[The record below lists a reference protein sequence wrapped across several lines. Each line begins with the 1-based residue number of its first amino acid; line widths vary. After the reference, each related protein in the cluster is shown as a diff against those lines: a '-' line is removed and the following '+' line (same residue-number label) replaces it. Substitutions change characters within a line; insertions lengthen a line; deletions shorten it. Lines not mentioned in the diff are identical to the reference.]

1 MSMMTYAES
10 LLGQGL
16 LVSTTTVAHLVAA
29 IPDPD
34 AAISISMVGQAE
46 PIHIA
51 TTVGLLLA
59 ASLFAGLA
67 SEMLRLPKV
76 TAYLIAGL
84 LLGPS
89 VFDIIPHD
97 HHQFLEPLTKLAMA
111 LVLFYLGTL
120 FPFDQMRRIRKRA
133 IPLSIGEMLFTAILV
148 TSGIYLLGGTP
159 AQSVLLG
166 TLALATAPATT
177 MFVLRETNAEGPV
190 TSLTGTLVTLNN
202 LVAVIVFELVWLGI
216 ELATT
221 GGQSL
226 SIAATLGQL
235 VQSLGGAFVLGLV
248 GGLVM
253 SYACEIMHTRRW
265 LVLLVAMAS
274 LLLGLSET
282 WNLPYMLVFLVVGVV
297 VVNSSSGTQKI
308 TAQLDSIGGLLT
320 VVFFSVHGS
329 ELDLSLLASVGIVG
343 AGYVILRSVGKVL
356 GVWVVASRMK
366 TSPEVRKWLG
376 PALLAQAGVAI
387 SLSATA
393 KSRNPEIGGDVQT
406 IILGTVV
413 VFEILG
419 PLLTRMAVLKSGE
432 MPIANSIHHTF
443 GTPLSALQNIFT
455 RLAGSA
461 GLLNKKTALSER
473 MRVEQVMRR
482 SVEGIAENADFN
494 EVVHFVEHSHDNTF
508 PVVDDDRCVVGLI
521 RFDLLNQAFFDP
533 HSDQLVRAGDLAT
546 PPDLLLYPSQPVRD
560 AVDLFRQT
568 SDDCVAVVTEELP
581 HRLIATVR
589 RSDLTSLLIRDRKAG
604 LGNGS
609 QDK

>member
-1 MSMMTYAES
+1 MTCMGSFLIGDAGVVE
-10 LLGQGL
+10 
-16 LVSTTTVAHLVAA
+16 VAA
-29 IPDPD
+29 D
-34 AAISISMVGQAE
+34 AAAMLSHGESSVATSLGQAE

-59 ASLFAGLA
+59 SSLLAGLA

-89 VFDIIPHD
+89 VFDVIPHE

-120 FPFDQMRRIRKRA
+120 FPFDQMRRIRKKA
-133 IPLSIGEMLFTAILV
+133 IPLSVGEMFFTALFV
-148 TSGIYLLGGTP
+148 TAGIYLLGMSP
-159 AQSVLLG
+159 AQSALLG
-166 TLALATAPATT
+166 TLAIATAPATT

-202 LVAVIVFELVWLGI
+202 LVAVVAFELVWLGI
-216 ELATT
+216 ELATASDV
-221 GGQSL
+221 QSL
-226 SIAATLGQL
+226 SVGATLMRL
-235 VQSLGGAFVLGLV
+235 VRSLGGAFSLGLI

-265 LVLLVAMAS
+265 LVLLVGMAS

-282 WNLPYMLVFLVVGVV
+282 WSLPYMLVFLVVGVV

-329 ELDLSLLASVGIVG
+329 ELDLSLLADVGVIG
-343 AGYVILRSVGKVL
+343 AGYVVLRSVGKVF
-356 GVWVVASRMK
+356 GIWVVASR
-366 TSPEVRKWLG
+366 TGASPEIRTWLG

-393 KSRNPEIGGDVQT
+393 TSRNPDIAGHVQT
-406 IILGTVV
+406 IVLGTVV
-413 VFEILG
+413 VFEIFG
-419 PLLTRMAVLKSGE
+419 PLLTRAAVLRSGE

-443 GTPLSALQNIFT
+443 GTPLSALRNVFT

-533 HSDQLVRAGDLAT
+533 TSDHLVRAGDLAT
-546 PPDLLLYPSQPVRD
+546 PPDLLLYPSQPVRA

-568 SDDCVAVVTEELP
+568 SDDCVAVVTDEAP

-604 LGNGS
+604 LGGS
-609 QDK
+609 ESSE

>member
-1 MSMMTYAES
+1 MMTTT
-10 LLGQGL
+10 GL
-16 LVSTTTVAHLVAA
+16 MMGLASVATSDTTVNVSPMDLV
-29 IPDPD
+29 
-34 AAISISMVGQAE
+34 VTE

-51 TTVGLLLA
+51 TTIGMLLT

-67 SEMLRLPKV
+67 SELLRLPKV
-76 TAYLIAGL
+76 TAYLVAGL
-84 LLGPS
+84 LLGTS
-89 VFDIIPHD
+89 VFDVIPHQ
-97 HHQFLEPLTKLAMA
+97 HYQFLEPLTKLAMA

-120 FPFDQMRRIRKRA
+120 FPFDQIRRISRRA
-133 IPLSIGEMLFTAILV
+133 IPLSIGEMVCTGVFV
-148 TSGIYLLGGTP
+148 TIGVYLLGMTP

-166 TLALATAPATT
+166 TLALATSPATT

-190 TSLTGTLVTLNN
+190 TSLISTLVTLNN
-202 LVAVIVFELVWLGI
+202 LAAVIVFELVWLGI
-216 ELATT
+216 ELAMP
-221 GGQSL
+221 GGQTQ
-226 SIAATLGQL
+226 SIAATLMRL

-265 LVLLVAMAS
+265 LVLLVGMAS

-282 WNLPYMLVFLVVGVV
+282 WQLPYMLVFLVVGVV

-308 TAQLDSIGGLLT
+308 TEQFDSIGGLLT

-329 ELDLSLLASVGIVG
+329 ELNLRLLWQVGLVG
-343 AGYVILRSVGKVL
+343 AGYVILRSLGKIV
-356 GVWVVASRMK
+356 GVWAVASR
-366 TSPEVRKWLG
+366 TEASPEIRTWLG

-393 KSRNPEIGGDVQT
+393 TSRNPEIAGHVQT

-413 VFEILG
+413 VFEIFG
-419 PLLTRMAVLKSGE
+419 PLLTRAAVLHSGE

-443 GTPLSALQNIFT
+443 GTPLSALRNVFT

-461 GLLNKKTALSER
+461 GLLDKKTALSER

-494 EVVHFVEHSHDNTF
+494 EVVHFVEHSHANTF

-533 HSDQLVRAGDLAT
+533 QSDLLVRAGDLAT
-546 PPDLLLYPSQPVRD
+546 PPDLLLRPSQPVKD
-560 AVDLFRQT
+560 AVNLFRKT
-568 SDDCVAVVTEELP
+568 SDDCVAVVTDDTP

-604 LGNGS
+604 FGS
-609 QDK
+609 PE

>member
-1 MSMMTYAES
+1 
-10 LLGQGL
+10 
-16 LVSTTTVAHLVAA
+16 
-29 IPDPD
+29 
-34 AAISISMVGQAE
+34 
-46 PIHIA
+46 
-51 TTVGLLLA
+51 
-59 ASLFAGLA
+59 
-67 SEMLRLPKV
+67 MLRLPNV

-84 LLGPS
+84 MLGPS
-89 VFDIIPHD
+89 VFDMIPHD
-97 HHQFLEPLTKLAMA
+97 HQRILEPLTKLAMA

-120 FPFDQMRRIRKRA
+120 FPFDQMRRIRKKA
-133 IPLSIGEMLFTAILV
+133 IPLSVGEMAFTAVFV
-148 TSGIYLLGGTP
+148 TTGVYLLGMSP

-202 LVAVIVFELVWLGI
+202 LVAVVAFELVWLGI
-216 ELATT
+216 EIFTAGDT
-221 GGQSL
+221 QSL
-226 SIAATLGQL
+226 AIGPTLVRL
-235 VQSLGGAFVLGLV
+235 VQSLGGAFALGFA

-253 SYACEIMHTRRW
+253 SYACEMMHTRRW

-274 LLLGLSET
+274 LLLGVSET

-329 ELDLSLLASVGIVG
+329 ELDLSKLAEVGLIG
-343 AGYVILRSVGKVL
+343 AGYVVLRCVGKIV
-356 GVWVVASRMK
+356 GIWTVASRTK
-366 TSPEVRKWLG
+366 ASPEIRTWLG
-376 PALLAQAGVAI
+376 PAILAQAGVAI

-393 KSRNPEIGGDVQT
+393 TARNSALAAPVQT

-419 PLLTRMAVLKSGE
+419 PLLTRAAVLRSGE
-432 MPIANSIHHTF
+432 MPIANSINHTF
-443 GTPLSALQNIFT
+443 GTPLSALRNVFT

-461 GLLNKKTALSER
+461 GLLDKKTALSER

-494 EVVHFVEHSHDNTF
+494 SVVHFVEHSHDNTF
-508 PVVDDDRCVVGLI
+508 PVVDNDRCVVGLI

-533 HSDQLVRAGDLAT
+533 HSDHLVRAGDLAT
-546 PPDLLLYPSQPVRD
+546 PPDLLLFPSQPVRD
-560 AVDLFRQT
+560 AVDLFRKT
-568 SDDCVAVVTEELP
+568 SDDCVAVVTDEAP

-604 LGNGS
+604 LS
-609 QDK
+609 SDVAKPQAHPAAAEPQT

>member
-1 MSMMTYAES
+1 MTPNAETV
-10 LLGQGL
+10 L
-16 LVSTTTVAHLVAA
+16 STT
-29 IPDPD
+29 
-34 AAISISMVGQAE
+34 SFGQAE

-51 TTVGLLLA
+51 TTVGLLLG
-59 ASLFAGLA
+59 ASLLAGLA

-89 VFDIIPHD
+89 VFDVIPHD

-133 IPLSIGEMLFTAILV
+133 IPLSLGEIVFTGLFV
-148 TSGIYLLGGTP
+148 TTGIYLLGMTP

-202 LVAVIVFELVWLGI
+202 LAAVIIFELVWLGI
-216 ELATT
+216 ELFSVGDA
-221 GGQSL
+221 QSL
-226 SIAATLGQL
+226 TVGPTLARL
-235 VQSLGGAFVLGLV
+235 VQSLGGAFVLGCV

-265 LVLLVAMAS
+265 LVLLVAVAS
-274 LLLGLSET
+274 LLLGISET
-282 WNLPYMLVFLVVGVV
+282 FNLPYMLVFLVVGVV

-329 ELDLSLLASVGIVG
+329 ELDLSKLAEVGLIG
-343 AGYVILRSVGKVL
+343 ASYVVLRSLGKVF
-356 GVWVVASRMK
+356 GIWVVATRTK
-366 TSPEVRKWLG
+366 ASPQIRTWLG
-376 PALLAQAGVAI
+376 PAMLAQAGVAI

-393 KSRNPEIGGDVQT
+393 SSRNPAIAEPVQT

-413 VFEILG
+413 VFEVLG
-419 PLLTRMAVLKSGE
+419 PLLTRAAVLRSGE

-443 GTPLSALQNIFT
+443 GTPMSALRNVFT

-461 GLLNKKTALSER
+461 GLLDKKTALSER
-473 MRVEQVMRR
+473 MKVEQVMRR
-482 SVEGIAENADFN
+482 SVEGIAEGADFN

-533 HSDQLVRAGDLAT
+533 HSDHLVRAGDLAT

-560 AVDLFRQT
+560 AVDLFRKT
-568 SDDCVAVVTEELP
+568 SDDCVAVVTDEAP

-604 LGNGS
+604 LGGGDS
-609 QDK
+609 PVKS

>member
-1 MSMMTYAES
+1 MMTFT
-10 LLGQGL
+10 GL
-16 LVSTTTVAHLVAA
+16 MIGLASVATSAA
-29 IPDPD
+29 LPTADAGAAGGPD
-34 AAISISMVGQAE
+34 S

-51 TTVGLLLA
+51 TTIGLLLT

-67 SEMLRLPKV
+67 SELLRLPKV

-84 LLGPS
+84 LLGTS
-89 VFDIIPHD
+89 VFDVIPHE
-97 HHQFLEPLTKLAMA
+97 HYQFLEPLTKLAMA

-120 FPFDQMRRIRKRA
+120 FPFDQIRRISRRA
-133 IPLSIGEMLFTAILV
+133 IPLSIGEITCTALFV
-148 TSGIYLLGGTP
+148 SVGVYLLGMTP
-159 AQSVLLG
+159 AQSILLG
-166 TLALATAPATT
+166 TLAIATSPATT
-177 MFVLRETNAEGPV
+177 MFVLRETNSEGPV
-190 TSLTGTLVTLNN
+190 TSLTSTLVTLNN
-202 LVAVIVFELVWLGI
+202 LAAVIFFELVWLGI
-216 ELATT
+216 ELASS
-221 GGQSL
+221 GGETH
-226 SIAATLGQL
+226 SISATVLRL
-235 VQSLGGAFVLGLV
+235 VQSLGGAFLLGLV

-265 LVLLVAMAS
+265 LVLLVGMAA

-282 WNLPYMLVFLVVGVV
+282 WELPYMLVFLVVGMV

-308 TAQLDSIGGLLT
+308 TSQFDSIGGLLT

-329 ELDLSLLASVGIVG
+329 ELNLRLLWQVGLVG
-343 AGYVILRSVGKVL
+343 AGYVVLRSLGKIF
-356 GVWVVASRMK
+356 GVWAVAKRTGASY
-366 TSPEVRKWLG
+366 EVRTWLG
-376 PALLAQAGVAI
+376 PGLLAQAGVAI

-393 KSRNPEIGGDVQT
+393 TARNPEITGNVQT

-413 VFEILG
+413 VFEIFG
-419 PLLTRMAVLKSGE
+419 PLLTRAAVLRSGE

-443 GTPLSALQNIFT
+443 GTPLSALKNVFT

-461 GLLNKKTALSER
+461 GLLDKKMALSER

-494 EVVHFVEHSHDNTF
+494 EVVHFVEHSHANTF

-533 HSDQLVRAGDLAT
+533 QSDLLVRAGDLAT
-546 PPDLLLYPSQPVRD
+546 PPDVLLRPSQPVKD
-560 AVDLFRQT
+560 AVQLFRNT
-568 SDDCVAVVTEELP
+568 SDDCVAVVTDEAP

-604 LGNGS
+604 FGS
-609 QDK
+609 SE